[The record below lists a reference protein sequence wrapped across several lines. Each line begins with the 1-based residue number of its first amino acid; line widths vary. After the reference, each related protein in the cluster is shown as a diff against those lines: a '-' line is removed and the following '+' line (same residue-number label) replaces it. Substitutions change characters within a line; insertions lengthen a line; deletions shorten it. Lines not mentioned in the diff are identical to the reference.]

1 MKVFLTG
8 ACASVVLLWAA
19 PAVAHVT
26 VQPSEAPIGSFHA
39 FVVRVPNE
47 KDDARTTRVEVK
59 LPPLAFVAFEKVTGW
74 DRRVKMTKLDE
85 PLVVFGN
92 EITEVP
98 GTVVWTGGEVEP
110 GEFQDFGFSARMPD
124 EATTLTF
131 EAIQTYDNGDVVNW
145 TGPPD
150 ADEPAARVSAID
162 IGAGEDQGELGVIAD
177 LQGRVGDLQQQLEE
191 RPRSSATPA
200 TLLGGAGVAVGL
212 VALAVA
218 FRRTS

>member
-1 MKVFLTG
+1 MKIFLTG
-8 ACASVVLLWAA
+8 ACACFVLLYAA
-19 PAVAHVT
+19 PAIAHVT
-26 VQPSEAPIGSFHA
+26 IQPSEAPVGSFHA

-47 KDDARTTRVEVK
+47 KDDAATTRVEVK
-59 LPPLAFVAFEKVTGW
+59 LPPLAFVAFENVAGW
-74 DRRVKMTKLDE
+74 DRRVKMTELDE

-92 EITEVP
+92 EVTEVP

-131 EAIQTYDNGDVVNW
+131 EAIQTYDNGDVVKW
-145 TGPPD
+145 VGPPD
-150 ADEPAARVSAID
+150 ADEPTAQVSAID

-177 LQGRVGDLQQQLEE
+177 LQARVADLQQQLDQA
-191 RPRSSATPA
+191 PQSSGTTA

-212 VALAVA
+212 LALAAA
-218 FRRTS
+218 FRRTR